1 MKWWVIHQRFN
12 FCFFVST
19 RKLKKSISF
28 DRKTIKSS
36 DIVELP
42 YTKILVLND
51 TDKIFVTKQITK
63 AKLLYI

>member
-1 MKWWVIHQRFN
+1 MVGN
-12 FCFFVST
+12 PST
-19 RKLKKSISF
+19 FQLLFLCKYKKIEKKSISF
-28 DRKTIKSS
+28 DRKTIKLS

-42 YTKILVLND
+42 YTKILVLNV

>member
-19 RKLKKSISF
+19 RKLKKIISF

-42 YTKILVLND
+42 YTKILVLNV
-51 TDKIFVTKQITK
+51 TGKISQSK
-63 AKLLYI
+63 